1 MGFKQTKVF
10 KFGNQISMYN
20 LPFYL
25 FIGQNKIFLK
35 FKSQITLSDT
45 SSKRFKFKKKNLSLE
60 ENMNK
65 IIRI

>member
-1 MGFKQTKVF
+1 
-10 KFGNQISMYN
+10 MYN

-35 FKSQITLSDT
+35 FKSQIKLSDT

-60 ENMNK
+60 KNMNK

>member
-10 KFGNQISMYN
+10 KFGNYISIYN

-45 SSKRFKFKKKNLSLE
+45 SSKRFKFKKKIFRLK
-60 ENMNK
+60 K
-65 IIRI
+65 I